1 MFELLGYYHSYGYL
15 SMMYAYTMWF
25 QLTLLGVLAYSG
37 YYLLSR
43 VFLKQKNSD
52 AVAYA
57 IVFNIICA
65 TIISVVALSRGFTL
79 PDLKKYAF
87 NLILMGI
94 LYTLS
99 QVFIFQASKTIEA
112 SELIIISST
121 RVLWTIGGG
130 LLFLGESFDLA
141 KALGTALILF
151 SVVFVSYKKKQM
163 RFSKGHVYA
172 LLAGVCLGVGF
183 VNDSYI
189 LRQTDAVS
197 YAAVAFILPAFL
209 TIIIFPRAAL
219 QLKKFI
225 TYKTLRNTFLLGLFY
240 SVGIIASY
248 AAYTAGGTASQIVPI
263 GQSVVIVTVILG
275 ALFLKERDNLWKKAI
290 ASVLV
295 AIGVL
300 LLR

>member
-1 MFELLGYYHSYGYL
+1 MINS
-15 SMMYAYTMWF
+15 YAYRMWF
-25 QLTLLGVLAYSG
+25 QLTLLGVLSYSG
-37 YYLLSR
+37 YYVLSR

-52 AVAYA
+52 AIAYA
-57 IVFNIICA
+57 IVFNIVCA
-65 TIISVVALSRGFTL
+65 ALISAVAFTRGFTL
-79 PDLKKYAF
+79 PDLKKYAL

-141 KALGTALILF
+141 KAVGTALILF
-151 SVVFVSYKKKQM
+151 SVVFVSYKKKKIT
-163 RFSKGHVYA
+163 FSRGHVYA

-209 TIIIFPRAAL
+209 TIIMFPKAAL
-219 QLKKFI
+219 KLKKFI
-225 TYKTLRNTFLLGLFY
+225 TFKTLRNTLLLGVFY

-263 GQSVVIVTVILG
+263 GQSVVIVTVLLG
-275 ALFLKERDNLWKKAI
+275 ALFLGERDNLWKKIIAAI
-290 ASVLV
+290 LV
-295 AIGVL
+295 SLGVL